1 MKANQPLSS
10 SGSAVT
16 ARNVSYNGALGA
28 GASATFGF
36 LASWTGANTAPTP
49 ACTAS

>member
-1 MKANQPLSS
+1 TWN
-10 SGSAVT
+10 GSLAP
-16 ARNVSYNGALGA
+16 

-49 ACTAS
+49 ACA